1 MIHALKFIVLQ
12 GILLAGLI
20 ALYING
26 TLEPVTAS
34 DAKWFVAAI
43 GVVAVYGLA
52 KAYAQQW
59 SNLAWVSQ
67 VLVRL
72 GIIGLQI
79 AMVAALVM
87 VATNLVGTDMV
98 SPLKSFLTA
107 IGQGLYASIAALMA
121 SVILDTNAYFLGAD
135 DAE

>member
-12 GILLAGLI
+12 GVMLAGLV
-20 ALYING
+20 ALCING
-26 TLEPVTAS
+26 TLEPIIAS
-34 DAKWFVAAI
+34 NAKWFVAAI
-43 GVVAVYGLA
+43 GVVAVYGLT

-72 GIIGLQI
+72 GIIGLQV

-98 SPLKSFLTA
+98 APLKSFLTA
-107 IGQGLYASIAALMA
+107 IGQGLYASIAALVA
-121 SVILDTNAYFLGAD
+121 SVILDANAYFLGAD
-135 DAE
+135 DAK